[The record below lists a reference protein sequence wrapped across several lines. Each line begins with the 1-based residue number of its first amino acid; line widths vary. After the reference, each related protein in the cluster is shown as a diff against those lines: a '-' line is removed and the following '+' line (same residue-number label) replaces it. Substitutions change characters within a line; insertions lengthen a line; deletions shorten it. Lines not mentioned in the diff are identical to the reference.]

1 VSEPAAFV
9 LGGNSSTLA
18 FVSSFRA
25 ESSAI
30 TAQLV
35 PIAWTPLGVVL
46 GESRKSVTIALKD
59 VVDWVDR
66 TFAPEDER
74 SFIAPVRDIEL
85 LARVEWQAPNPKDLD
100 EDVVLN
106 IEDLPEEVAEALARP
121 AVPIAQCTACRRLCV
136 KDEFVWKERQLCAW
150 DYHAQVFGKR
160 GPWREGEYEQ
170 RHFETLPRCAYVAPP
185 LLVQLGVEIVLAL
198 DGIDETPAREVVNR
212 LLAADVRRSHLAVR
226 LTDGG
231 VRLLREK
238 SPA

>member
-1 VSEPAAFV
+1 MSEPAAFV

-18 FVSSFRA
+18 FVSSFRTENA
-25 ESSAI
+25 AI

-35 PIAWTPLGVVL
+35 PLAWTPVGVVL
-46 GESRKSVTIALKD
+46 GDGRQSVTIALKD

-85 LARVEWQAPNPKDLD
+85 LARVEWHAPDPERLD

-106 IEDLPEEVAEALARP
+106 IEDLPEEVAEALSHP
-121 AVPIAQCTACRRLCV
+121 ALPIVQCGACRRLCV
-136 KDEFVWKERQLCAW
+136 RDEFVWKDRQLCAW

-198 DGIDETPAREVVNR
+198 DGIDEAEAREVVNR
-212 LLAADVRRSHLAVR
+212 LLAGDAGHSHLAVR
-226 LTDGG
+226 LIDGG

-238 SPA
+238 RAT